1 MYVPERE
8 ELSVDGQVNGIY
20 TVNDMKLLIRYA
32 SIRGVRI
39 IPEIDS
45 PAHTQSWGRSQALKD
60 IILTCGESFIG
71 QFDPTLDLT
80 FEVVDDVMKHINST
94 FVDDYVHFGGDE
106 VQSKCWDERPQIKEW
121 MDKNK
126 IANYTELE
134 KYYRQTQKKNWRK
147 ISPKKKVI
155 YWSNEAKNL
164 PV

>member
-80 FEVVDDVMKHINST
+80 YEVVDDVMKHIN
-94 FVDDYVHFGGDE
+94 
-106 VQSKCWDERPQIKEW
+106 
-121 MDKNK
+121 
-126 IANYTELE
+126 
-134 KYYRQTQKKNWRK
+134 
-147 ISPKKKVI
+147 
-155 YWSNEAKNL
+155 
-164 PV
+164 